1 MTTSEEPR
9 SAEQLAAERTSM
21 ASGRTDMAAMRT
33 LMSADRTLM
42 AWVRTSLSL
51 LSFSFTIYQ
60 ILEQLPRFADRL
72 PGNTNARNAGL
83 FLAALGTIAM
93 VMGTVDYW
101 QTLKQ
106 MQQQR
111 HFNLT
116 RPALVMALLMSAMGL
131 ALFVSISIRAL

>member
-1 MTTSEEPR
+1 MTTPEEPR

-83 FLAALGTIAM
+83 FLAALGTIRHGDGHGGLLA
-93 VMGTVDYW
+93 DA
-101 QTLKQ
+101 QTDAAAAALQ
-106 MQQQR
+106 SHAPRAR
-111 HFNLT
+111 HGA
-116 RPALVMALLMSAMGL
+116 PDVAMGL
-131 ALFVSISIRAL
+131 ALFVSISTGFL